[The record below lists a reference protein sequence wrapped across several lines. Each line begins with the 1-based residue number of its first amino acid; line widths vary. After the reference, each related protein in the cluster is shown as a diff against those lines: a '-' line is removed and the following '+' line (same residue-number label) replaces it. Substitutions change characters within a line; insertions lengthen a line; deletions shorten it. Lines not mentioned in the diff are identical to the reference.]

1 MSEMGPLSSRGAWFR
16 SPMRA
21 LFTIL
26 APAVVASLLFAGH
39 ACAAPHQPTS
49 SEPAAGA
56 TISYPP
62 GKLEDVRPSNLTI
75 DQIRATGAIGN
86 LNQGIEID
94 THGLATRLVA
104 WPGIGALN
112 GAIHV
117 ITMAPGDDSGMYS
130 YPVSEE
136 AVIALQ
142 GSGEVFLRGKWVRIE
157 AGDVA
162 YFPEKVEHGM
172 RNPKGSSKDFVVVVQ
187 LTPAHLDLYQF
198 GGFYDRASG
207 TFDYDAI
214 DAAEKK
220 AKPGTLPAASEIHFS
235 DAHPELRAWNLSNEE
250 IRSKGALFNLFKGA
264 VFTGIGVPMRIILFP
279 GFGTRNAGLHTGY
292 IPAGGAADIHTHPF
306 SDDVIVTVAGS
317 LVVYNDGKAYTIDA
331 LDTTIAPALAK
342 HGAGGTSPEPA
353 LMFGF
358 GAPPQPDLYMRT
370 PYYQHGHYI
379 RPEFEML
386 DVPAIE

>member
-1 MSEMGPLSSRGAWFR
+1 
-16 SPMRA
+16 MRA
-21 LFTIL
+21 LVTIL
-26 APAVVASLLFAGH
+26 APAVAASLLCAGL
-39 ACAAPHQPTS
+39 AFAAPHQTS
-49 SEPAAGA
+49 AEPAAGA
-56 TISYPP
+56 TATYPP
-62 GKLEDVRPSNLTI
+62 GTVEDVRPSNLTI
-75 DQIRATGAIGN
+75 DQIRADGAIGN
-86 LNQGIEID
+86 LNQGIEIE
-94 THGLATRLVA
+94 THGLPTRLVA

-112 GAIHV
+112 GGIHV
-117 ITMAPGDDSGMYS
+117 ITLAPGADSGMYS

-142 GSGEVFLRGKWVRIE
+142 GSGEVFLHGKWVRIE

-172 RNPKGSSKDFVVVVQ
+172 RNPKGSTKDFVVVVQ

-264 VFTGIGVPMRIILFP
+264 KFTGIGVPMRIILFP

-306 SDDVIVTVAGS
+306 SDDIIVTVAGS
-317 LVVYNDGKAYTIDA
+317 LVVYNAGKAYTINA

-342 HGAGGTSPEPA
+342 HGAGGTSPKPA

-370 PYYQHGHYI
+370 PYYQHGQYI
-379 RPEFEML
+379 RPEFEL
-386 DVPAIE
+386 LEVPAIE